1 MRQTLENDLEAF
13 YEANGKAHTRH
24 LATLLRKINVAALK
38 AAASAARH
46 HVPCRIPALEDSTD
60 ASAQVERA
68 AEKCGG
74 QNCNLDVVFDDGVAW
89 MARIRLCHTLLPPDA
104 VQRYF
109 CLSEVATLQFLART
123 KVPAP
128 KVYAYEVDPRNPVGV
143 AYILMEKLPGMAL
156 DWKGANESQRA
167 HVMSQLVD
175 TQLELEKH
183 PLPRAGSL
191 ILSEATVESREEIRV
206 GPYAQLPCFVTPEQP
221 SLGPFKT
228 LAAAYSAM
236 INQQMRML
244 ANGEKSDLR
253 VDNYLAFTWRLAAL
267 PGLVR
272 GSASR
277 EGPFYLRHYDDK
289 GDHILVD
296 DDYNI
301 TGIIDWE
308 WASAE
313 AKEMAFSSPCMLWS
327 VADFFDGHN
336 ALSPDETAF
345 ADMFAQRGRADMAD
359 MVRGGRRWQRFLGF
373 TGGGLPRDVEEFEA
387 LFRALR
393 ESCAEEDGGASD
405 VAHGLSYAEWRVKA
419 LEGVAD
425 DAQLAALIEA
435 ENERPVM

>member
-1 MRQTLENDLEAF
+1 M
-13 YEANGKAHTRH
+13 
-24 LATLLRKINVAALK
+24 
-38 AAASAARH
+38 
-46 HVPCRIPALEDSTD
+46 
-60 ASAQVERA
+60 
-68 AEKCGG
+68 CGG
-74 QNCNLDVVFDDGVAW
+74 QNCNLDVVFEDGIAW
-89 MARIRLCHTLLPPDA
+89 VARIRLCHTLLPPD
-104 VQRYF
+104 VIQRYF

-128 KVYAYEVDPRNPVGV
+128 EAYAYELDSTNPAGV

-175 TQLELEKH
+175 VQLELEKH

-191 ILSEATVESREEIRV
+191 ILPESIIESREEIRV
-206 GPYAQLPCFVTPEQP
+206 GPYAQMPCFVTPEQP
-221 SLGPFKT
+221 SLGPFDT
-228 LAAAYSAM
+228 LATAYSAM
-236 INQQMRML
+236 IKQQMRML

-253 VDNYLAFTWRLAAL
+253 VDNYIALIWRLTAL

-272 GSASR
+272 DSVSR
-277 EGPFYLRHYDDK
+277 KGPFYLRHYDDK

-327 VADFFDGHN
+327 VADFFDGQN

-345 ADMFAQRGRADMAD
+345 ADMFAHSGRADMAD
-359 MVRGGRRWQRFLGF
+359 MVRGGPAMAAVFEFHERWFAERYRR
-373 TGGGLPRDVEEFEA
+373 V
-387 LFRALR
+387 
-393 ESCAEEDGGASD
+393 
-405 VAHGLSYAEWRVKA
+405 
-419 LEGVAD
+419 
-425 DAQLAALIEA
+425 
-435 ENERPVM
+435 